1 MSRYIALID
10 GEPGAYGVAIP
21 DLPGAVA
28 MGETIEAALA
38 DAAEHA
44 GEWIAS
50 VTARGGLT
58 PRPRTAD
65 ALRAEPDVAEALRS
79 EGAVLASVIVAPH
92 AGRSVRANLSLDVG
106 VLSALDEAAQRAGMT
121 RSGLVEMMVR
131 RRLHEVA

>member
-28 MGETIEAALA
+28 MGATIEAALA

-50 VTARGGLT
+50 VTARGGPT
-58 PRPRTAD
+58 PAPRTAD
-65 ALRAEPDVAEALRS
+65 ALRAEPDVAQALRD
-79 EGAVLASVIVAPH
+79 EGAVLASVIVAPY
-92 AGRSVRANLSLDVG
+92 AGRSVRANLSLDAG
-106 VLSALDEAAQRAGMT
+106 VLSALDQAAQRAGLT